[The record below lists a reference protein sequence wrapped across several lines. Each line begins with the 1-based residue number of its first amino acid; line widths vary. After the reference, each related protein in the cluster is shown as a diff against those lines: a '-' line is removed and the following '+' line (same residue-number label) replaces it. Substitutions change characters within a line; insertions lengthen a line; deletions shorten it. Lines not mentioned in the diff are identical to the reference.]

1 MSSAIQRTVCD
12 SISVAAGE
20 SVHAPT
26 FGFTAAAS
34 RSPSI
39 PIGAGAA
46 VMYPKKRGC
55 ALNREWP
62 NSSRA
67 VSIQQGPRVHAGVG
81 ERAREAERVAHRG
94 GRRVARQRA
103 MRYRVEALRDLVHEP
118 MAQRAEGCGVHC
130 ERRLPGGSAVLASF
144 TCR

>member
-1 MSSAIQRTVCD
+1 MSSAIHRTVCD
-12 SISVAAGE
+12 SISVAAGD

-34 RSPSI
+34 RSPSM

-55 ALNREWP
+55 PLNSEWS

-67 VSIQQGPRVHAGVG
+67 VSFQQRARVHARFR

-94 GRRVARQRA
+94 GRLVAGHRA
-103 MRYRVEALRDLVHEP
+103 ARHRLEELRDLVHEP
-118 MAQRAEGCGVHC
+118 MAQRAERRGVHR
-130 ERRLPGGSAVLASF
+130 ERRTPGRLAVAARFL
-144 TCR
+144 CR